1 MLNCVYLRIREPQLD
16 FAINDDKEDISFF
29 SILEK
34 YSLLGYIFV
43 LHSLDY
49 LFKLKAINSVLLEYM
64 DVLKVVHKVFNIL
77 LSPLLTT
84 LQETFYNDT
93 VLCIKALN
101 LLLYSRS
108 HDLLNVAKLFEPI
121 FFHLPSSL

>member
-1 MLNCVYLRIREPQLD
+1 M
-16 FAINDDKEDISFF
+16 
-29 SILEK
+29 
-34 YSLLGYIFV
+34 

-49 LFKLKAINSVLLEYM
+49 FFKLKAINSVLLEYM
-64 DVLKVVHKVFNIL
+64 DVLKVVHKVLNIL

-84 LQETFYNDT
+84 LQETFYNNT
-93 VLCIKALN
+93 VLCVKALN